1 MATHDYVLDNASG
14 AAFRTDLNNALA
26 AIVSNNSNSSS
37 PATTYAYQWWADTS
51 NNVLK
56 IRNSANNAWIE
67 LLHLDGT
74 LTLEDGSASTPALAF
89 RDDLNTG
96 IFSSAADTFN
106 VATGGVE
113 RMELGGATIFNE
125 DGADVDFRIESDTLT
140 HMFFIDAGN
149 SLIGI
154 GTASPTSNALLSV
167 NGRCHID
174 TTLTFGSNSSLDSA
188 VQATIY
194 KPDTNMLA
202 FATAGN
208 NERMRIDNSGRVLIG
223 TTSGS
228 DALVVDGGSDAGTI
242 TTNSTNSNGN
252 MMTFNCSG
260 TGKFFIGSAGSFMT
274 GHSGVTN
281 QGIRAEG
288 ALAIATG
295 GTTERMRIDSSGNVG
310 IGLTPTGGAGIFQIN
325 GGFRIAGSA
334 SASDTTGPYIFRS
347 SGVDNMNFATN
358 GVQRVVFQSDATVF
372 FRGSSN
378 NTANTEFEFL
388 ASTTSPYQRL
398 NHTALNA
405 GHTFIQFRVAG
416 SQVGEIKDDGD
427 GTITYDTTSD
437 YRLKENIV
445 DITDGIERVKKLMPR
460 RFNFKIASGY
470 TKDGFLAH
478 ELQEVVPEAVHGTK
492 DELVTEESKANFP
505 TLSDKEIGD
514 PVYQTA
520 DISRVVPLLA
530 AGLKEAIEKIEV
542 LETKVATLEAA

>member
-67 LLHLDGT
+67 LLQLDGT

-242 TTNSTNSNGN
+242 TTNSTNSN
-252 MMTFNCSG
+252 
-260 TGKFFIGSAGSFMT
+260 
-274 GHSGVTN
+274 
-281 QGIRAEG
+281 
-288 ALAIATG
+288 
-295 GTTERMRIDSSGNVG
+295 
-310 IGLTPTGGAGIFQIN
+310 
-325 GGFRIAGSA
+325 
-334 SASDTTGPYIFRS
+334 
-347 SGVDNMNFATN
+347 
-358 GVQRVVFQSDATVF
+358 
-372 FRGSSN
+372 
-378 NTANTEFEFL
+378 
-388 ASTTSPYQRL
+388 
-398 NHTALNA
+398 
-405 GHTFIQFRVAG
+405 
-416 SQVGEIKDDGD
+416 
-427 GTITYDTTSD
+427 
-437 YRLKENIV
+437 
-445 DITDGIERVKKLMPR
+445 
-460 RFNFKIASGY
+460 
-470 TKDGFLAH
+470 
-478 ELQEVVPEAVHGTK
+478 
-492 DELVTEESKANFP
+492 
-505 TLSDKEIGD
+505 
-514 PVYQTA
+514 
-520 DISRVVPLLA
+520 
-530 AGLKEAIEKIEV
+530 
-542 LETKVATLEAA
+542 